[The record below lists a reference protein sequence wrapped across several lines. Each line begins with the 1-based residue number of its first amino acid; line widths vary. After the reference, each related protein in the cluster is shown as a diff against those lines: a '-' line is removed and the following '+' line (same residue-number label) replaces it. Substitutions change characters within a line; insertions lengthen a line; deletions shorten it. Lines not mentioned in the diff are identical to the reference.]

1 MTAGDLKEFYAG
13 VPVDLEGDN
22 FEVTWETLSYSAND
36 DPNVEYV
43 TLDYSEGQVGLLFE
57 LDVPKE
63 EVARKFIIRI
73 TLTQEILLRSVG
85 ALESFYDVTVTI
97 NSYVEIIYENTFEGV
112 SVDAFDETKLL
123 EDVKVPITT

>member
-97 NSYVEIIYENTFEGV
+97 NSYV
-112 SVDAFDETKLL
+112 
-123 EDVKVPITT
+123 